1 MTRRTNRLF
10 ALFAAC
16 LVMPFIVVWV
26 SMRGSLHLWLGLDR
40 EWLWFLLTVTCIVIG
55 MWIAW
60 KIGEEP

>member
-1 MTRRTNRLF
+1 MKRRTNRLI

-16 LVMPFIVVWV
+16 VVMDFIVVRV